1 MKKYLFSALA
11 LPLLFACS
19 DELIEKQVVSND
31 PFPGVEKVNATF
43 YMDEGPATRM
53 DNGTGWTLANGDLY
67 GFAWLTDKYESKEGD
82 ALVPITGNAF
92 QNHNLIQKNGRF
104 EPQTSIYVGKYY
116 IYRPYD
122 ETTVSPQAINF
133 NSLKEQPMAEGFE
146 SSTDAWKALAERAII
161 IADKWTDIDPDGR
174 TYKKEDGSA
183 DETTW
188 DQPGI
193 AKPYKVFAAF
203 FSNQTGLDLTYEN
216 NNPTFD
222 AAKNVKGATDIDYDI
237 LAGDAAGAADIYGAT
252 VQLAGAANAF
262 TYAPTSEPNDATYP
276 QEVNGKTV
284 YHNGEFWADKKAAD
298 VAGFTWNDA
307 ADPVTEAAADVIT
320 LKAPADAPIG
330 TGDEGSKGF
339 FWFNSLPVT
348 TREGASLGTKVVTTI
363 KTSYGTV
370 TIGGD
375 NEAVTLGDCA
385 YVWEKLNGTY
395 QWIKLANEEITT
407 KAAGK
412 NQWTIN
418 GHNTF
423 VNQFGNHKGKYALDV
438 DFSTAVMDIHIVND
452 AHLQKYLKF
461 YMASGKED
469 AVELVLDG
477 DADKSFKLSKISIAL
492 LQTINRSAENKVLVK
507 ACDKEDHNAPED
519 GKVKIIVTQD
529 GQADV
534 TPSQADKKE
543 VPALNDVFAEPTPV
557 YLAAK
562 NSDGTDIAWTWGGN
576 YAEGDN
582 ADGKLPIDENVA
594 SLTNE
599 GNVTVNAT
607 NVQLSL
613 VEVKDGEAQPTIY
626 NAVGATMNITK
637 VTTVK
642 NTLNNLGTIN
652 VGAADKKNAELR
664 AYNIDITND
673 ANEIL
678 TPENIIAK
686 EVPAD
691 AEVGIINNWGV
702 VGVSDGTDGQFF
714 NYGGMIYMKIDEA
727 MTFLTSNELI
737 AGEATSAFSSAFAAD
752 NKMGTVVLPQTEN
765 GPYAIVSVA
774 NKAENGFITYDWT
787 EPTYEHNP
795 GNVKYNTI
803 VVSSD
808 ITFQGDEYASE
819 IQFIMFNGT
828 KTKVVNPGV
837 PVNASRLNKL
847 KGVIVPNDKSFILEK
862 TNRLKCLVGAFVG
875 DGATIYKGGT
885 IVLPEEGATANYFGN
900 WDLDQIV
907 KW

>member
-82 ALVPITGNAF
+82 GLVPITGNAF

-262 TYAPTSEPNDATYP
+262 TYAPTSEPNNATYP

-348 TREGASLGTKVVTTI
+348 TEEGATLDTKVVTTI

-375 NEAVTLGDCA
+375 NEEVTLGDCA

-395 QWIKLANEEITT
+395 QWIKLANEDITT

-492 LQTINRSAENKVLVK
+492 LQTINRGAENKVLVK
-507 ACDKEDHNAPED
+507 ACNIEDHNAPEG

-557 YLAAK
+557 YLSADC
-562 NSDGTDIAWTWGGN
+562 NWTWKERTDPEAN
-576 YAEGDN
+576 E
-582 ADGKLPIDENVA
+582 LPIDKNVE

-599 GNVTVNAT
+599 GNLTVNAT
-607 NVQLSL
+607 NIQLSEIT
-613 VEVKDGEAQPTIY
+613 VEDGEKQPTIY
-626 NAVGATMNITK
+626 NANGATMNITQ

-652 VGAADKKNAELR
+652 VPADAELR
-664 AYNIDITND
+664 AYDIEITND
-673 ANEIL
+673 AKTIL

-686 EVPAD
+686 TVPAD
-691 AEVGIINNWGV
+691 GEVGIINNSGV
-702 VGVSDGTDGQFF
+702 VGVSDGTAGKFY
-714 NYGGMIYMKIDEA
+714 NYGGMIYMQTDDAI
-727 MTFLTSNELI
+727 TLLTSNELKD
-737 AGEATSAFSSAFAAD
+737 ENATSAFSTAFGEG
-752 NKMGTVVLPQTEN
+752 NKMGTVVLPDN
-765 GPYAIVSVA
+765 NPYAIVSVA
-774 NKAENGFITYDWT
+774 NKAENGFITYDWNKA
-787 EPTYEHNP
+787 TYEHDP

-803 VVSSD
+803 VVSND
-808 ITFQGDEYASE
+808 ITFQGEEYASE

-837 PVNASRLNKL
+837 PVNASRLSQL
-847 KGVIVPNDKSFILEK
+847 KGVIVPDGKSFILEK
-862 TNRLKCLVGAFVG
+862 TNRLNCKVGAFVG
-875 DGATIYKGGT
+875 DGATIYRGGT
-885 IVLPEEGATANYFGN
+885 IVLPEEATTNYFGT
-900 WDLDQIV
+900 WKLEQIV